1 VLVIVLGIGAAAWTT
16 RGFLLRGLAQRWA
29 VSDPLV
35 QADAI
40 FVLGGGD
47 ETRPFAAA
55 TLYED
60 NLAKE
65 ILVSNARHRGPVE
78 KLGIRPAEAE
88 LDRQILLKLG
98 VPPEAITVIG
108 SNLSSTY
115 EESLALAEWA
125 KKTGAKRIIIPT
137 EIFPSR
143 RVRWIFNRQLQPIG
157 VTPIVVAYPNQ
168 NYTIDNWW
176 HVHDGIIDF
185 QNEVLKDVYY
195 HLRY

>member
-1 VLVIVLGIGAAAWTT
+1 M
-16 RGFLLRGLAQRWA
+16 
-29 VSDPLV
+29 

-55 TLYED
+55 MLFKN
-60 NLAKE
+60 NLAKQ
-65 ILVSNARHRGPVE
+65 ILVSNARRGGPVE
-78 KLGIRPAEAE
+78 KLGLLPSEAE

-108 SNLSSTY
+108 SNLTTTY

-125 KKTGAKRIIIPT
+125 KRTGAKRIIIPT

-143 RVRWIFNRQLQPIG
+143 RVHWIFNHQLRPLG
-157 VTPIVVAYPNQ
+157 VTPIVVAYSHQ
-168 NYTIDNWW
+168 NYTTNDWW
-176 HVHDGIIDF
+176 HVHDGVIDF
-185 QNEVLKDVYY
+185 QNEILKDVYY

>member
-1 VLVIVLGIGAAAWTT
+1 MLLGIGASTWAA
-16 RGFLLRGLAQRWA
+16 RGFLLRGLAQSWV
-29 VSDPLV
+29 VSDPLM

-55 TLYED
+55 MLYKD
-60 NLAKE
+60 NLAKR
-65 ILVSNARHRGPVE
+65 ILVSNARLGGPVE
-78 KLGIRPAEAE
+78 KLGILPSEAE
-88 LDRQILLKLG
+88 LNRQILLKLG
-98 VPPEAITVIG
+98 VPPGAITVIG

-115 EESLALAEWA
+115 AESVALAEWA

-143 RVRWIFNRQLQPIG
+143 RVHWIFNHQLQPLGI
-157 VTPIVVAYPNQ
+157 TAIVVAYPHQ
-168 NYTIDNWW
+168 NYTINNWW

-185 QNEVLKDVYY
+185 QNEVLKDGYY